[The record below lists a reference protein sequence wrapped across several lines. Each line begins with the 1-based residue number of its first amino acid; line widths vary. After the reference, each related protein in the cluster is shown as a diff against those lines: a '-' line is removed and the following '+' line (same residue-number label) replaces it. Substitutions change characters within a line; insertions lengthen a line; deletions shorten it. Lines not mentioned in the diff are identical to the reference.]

1 MAQELPQRRRAVSTK
16 IASLTGARSRHAKM
30 SGNTF
35 CIASGPALRSDME
48 RFYLGFGLGM
58 QEMIVIFLIVLLLF
72 GAKKIP
78 ELARGIGK
86 GMGEFKK
93 AKHEFEREITMGEE
107 EGKKE
112 WDRAPK
118 EREKTPDSHSQD

>member
-1 MAQELPQRRRAVSTK
+1 MQGV
-16 IASLTGARSRHAKM
+16 
-30 SGNTF
+30 
-35 CIASGPALRSDME
+35 
-48 RFYLGFGLGM
+48 YLAIGLGM

-93 AKHEFEREITMGEE
+93 AKHEFEREIHMGEE
-107 EGKKE
+107 EGKRD
-112 WDRAPK
+112 WDRPVK
-118 EREKTPDSHSQD
+118 EEKRTDPGTHD

>member
-1 MAQELPQRRRAVSTK
+1 
-16 IASLTGARSRHAKM
+16 
-30 SGNTF
+30 
-35 CIASGPALRSDME
+35 ME

-93 AKHEFEREITMGEE
+93 AKHEFEREIHMGEE
-107 EGKKE
+107 EGKQE
-112 WDRAPK
+112 WDRVTEERKSPSDTAPK
-118 EREKTPDSHSQD
+118 D

>member
-1 MAQELPQRRRAVSTK
+1 MDRV
-16 IASLTGARSRHAKM
+16 
-30 SGNTF
+30 
-35 CIASGPALRSDME
+35 
-48 RFYLGFGLGM
+48 YLGFGLGM

-93 AKHEFEREITMGEE
+93 AKHEFEREIHMGEE

-112 WDRAPK
+112 WDKVSK
-118 EREKTPDSHSQD
+118 EREKQSPDSSSHD

>member
-1 MAQELPQRRRAVSTK
+1 MKMTLLAF
-16 IASLTGARSRHAKM
+16 GA
-30 SGNTF
+30 
-35 CIASGPALRSDME
+35 P
-48 RFYLGFGLGM
+48 GM

-78 ELARGIGK
+78 ELARGVGK

-93 AKHEFEREITMGEE
+93 AKTEFEREIKEGEE

-112 WDRAPK
+112 W
-118 EREKTPDSHSQD
+118 EKSEDASESHPAKSED

>member
-1 MAQELPQRRRAVSTK
+1 MASSAE
-16 IASLTGARSRHAKM
+16 
-30 SGNTF
+30 
-35 CIASGPALRSDME
+35 LRSFMQ
-48 RFYLGFGLGM
+48 RIYLGFGLGM

-93 AKHEFEREITMGEE
+93 AKHEFEREIHMGEE
-107 EGKKE
+107 EGKRE
-112 WDRAPK
+112 WDRVTD
-118 EREKTPDSHSQD
+118 EREKAREKQPDTAPKD

>member
-1 MAQELPQRRRAVSTK
+1 
-16 IASLTGARSRHAKM
+16 
-30 SGNTF
+30 
-35 CIASGPALRSDME
+35 
-48 RFYLGFGLGM
+48 M

-93 AKHEFEREITMGEE
+93 AKHEFEREIQLGEE
-107 EGKKE
+107 EGKRE
-112 WDRAPK
+112 WERTTEQRKSAPT
-118 EREKTPDSHSQD
+118 ESGSDSSPKD

>member
-1 MAQELPQRRRAVSTK
+1 MQR
-16 IASLTGARSRHAKM
+16 I
-30 SGNTF
+30 
-35 CIASGPALRSDME
+35 
-48 RFYLGFGLGM
+48 YLGIGLGM

-93 AKHEFEREITMGEE
+93 AKTEFEREINMGEE
-107 EGKKE
+107 EGKRE
-112 WDRAPK
+112 WDRVTD
-118 EREKTPDSHSQD
+118 ERKKTAEAKRHDSGTED